1 MRKRDRIRLLQA
13 LDQREA
19 ELRDYW
25 AHLEKSSRGGRIL
38 QRASDTIDDI
48 IADETRS
55 GESRLIALLADCA
68 LLRHMIRRRESKD
81 ERADNSGGDSGSTR

>member
-1 MRKRDRIRLLQA
+1 MNKRERMRLVQA

-25 AHLEKSSRGGRIL
+25 VHLERSPRGARIL

-48 IADETRS
+48 IGDDTRS

-68 LLRHMIRRRESKD
+68 LIRHMIRRRDSKD
-81 ERADNSGGDSGSTR
+81 ERADNSGGDSGSAR

>member
-1 MRKRDRIRLLQA
+1 MSRRDRIRLVQA

-25 AHLEKSSRGGRIL
+25 THLERSSRGARIL

-48 IADETRS
+48 IGDDTRS

-68 LLRHMIRRRESKD
+68 LIRQMIRRRDSKD
-81 ERADNSGGDSGSTR
+81 ERADNSGGDSGSAR

>member
-1 MRKRDRIRLLQA
+1 MKRRDRMRLVQA

-25 AHLEKSSRGGRIL
+25 AHLEKTARGSRIL

-68 LLRHMIRRRESKD
+68 LIRHMIRRRDSKD
-81 ERADNSGGDSGSTR
+81 ERADNSGGDSGSAR